1 MKNTLEEN
9 MLRYGIK
16 NLSESSKHRL
26 TEALVELMTHVN
38 TTAALKSIQS
48 HYAKGI
54 NSPTTVLGAEHLKV
68 LQIVKMHMN

>member
-26 TEALVELMTHVN
+26 TAALVELMTHVN

-48 HYAKGI
+48 YYTKGI
-54 NSPTTVLGAEHLKV
+54 NSPTTVMGA
-68 LQIVKMHMN
+68 